1 MNDIYEVIKVP
12 NPVLKQTALA
22 VEAVDQ
28 EIKDQITRMIATMYA
43 NSGVGLAANQV
54 GILNRIL
61 VMDVTQNAD
70 GPGTPICMV
79 NPEIIWASEERS
91 LYQEGCLSLPQQ
103 FADIERP
110 ASVRISYLD
119 ENGAAQEMLTNA
131 DENLLVNHCVQH
143 EMDHLDGALF
153 SDYLSALK
161 RNMMIKRVQ
170 KLEKNQHVL

>member
-131 DENLLVNHCVQH
+131 DENLLLNHCVQH

>member
-1 MNDIYEVIKVP
+1 MNDIYEVLKVP
-12 NPVLKQTALA
+12 HPILKQPALA
-22 VEAVDQ
+22 VQDVDQ
-28 EIKDQITRMIATMYA
+28 AIKDQLKKMLATMYD

-61 VMDVTQNAD
+61 VMDVTQTAD
-70 GPGTPICMV
+70 GPGTAIFMI

-119 ENGAAQEMLTNA
+119 KNGTAQEMLTNA
-131 DENLLVNHCVQH
+131 EDNLLLNHCVQH

-153 SDYLSALK
+153 SDYLSSLK

>member
-1 MNDIYEVIKVP
+1 
-12 NPVLKQTALA
+12 
-22 VEAVDQ
+22 
-28 EIKDQITRMIATMYA
+28 
-43 NSGVGLAANQV
+43 
-54 GILNRIL
+54 
-61 VMDVTQNAD
+61 
-70 GPGTPICMV
+70 MV

-119 ENGAAQEMLTNA
+119 ENGTAQEMLTNA
-131 DENLLVNHCVQH
+131 DDDLLLNHCVQH

-153 SDYLSALK
+153 SDYLSSLK